1 MGNNTS
7 KTEKAAGCGCLIGI
21 LLGVVYAV
29 MTMFSGMRGNP
40 AIFLIII
47 PLFGIFGASIPMSI
61 FSPDKSIRRGSG
73 CICYPVLIIVGMMM
87 LSPIIKIPFNDYS
100 EALPAFLCMILMPLT
115 YSIADGIII
124 GFISYVVINL
134 LCGKVNKISVS
145 MYIMTVLLCFK
156 FFI

>member
-73 CICYPVLIIVGMMM
+73 CICYPVLIIVGIIAFCNDAM
-87 LSPIIKIPFNDYS
+87 PIFW
-100 EALPAFLCMILMPLT
+100 
-115 YSIADGIII
+115 GIVI
-124 GFISYVVINL
+124 GFVIIVVLHLIRIGYEEEQKEKDRQIANKFEAALSKQCSDL
-134 LCGKVNKISVS
+134 LPDEYSKDDSK
-145 MYIMTVLLCFK
+145 K
-156 FFI
+156 